1 MTIWLVSDTHFGHER
16 MITTFTDAA
25 GNPARRFSSVEE
37 MDETMVERW
46 NERVKPADHVWHL
59 GDVTMNRPIMDRIL
73 PRLAGHKRL
82 IRGNHDVFKTAAY
95 ARWFE
100 EIASYRVFGVGG
112 QPRAGG
118 AAAPTIIC
126 SHIPLHP
133 ESIKKGWVNVHGHT
147 HLNSLPD
154 ARYLNICVEQTAYA
168 PVALEELEGR
178 IRARQREL
186 QTVVDAAVS
195 TEDHQS

>member
-1 MTIWLVSDTHFGHER
+1 VTIWLVSDTHFGHER
-16 MITTFTDAA
+16 MITTFKDAN
-25 GNPARRFSSVEE
+25 GQPARRFSSVEE

-46 NERVKPADHVWHL
+46 NSRVKPADHVWHL
-59 GDVTMNRPIMDRIL
+59 GDVAMSRPVMDRIL
-73 PRLAGHKRL
+73 PRLRGHKRL

-95 ARWFE
+95 AKWFE
-100 EIASYRVFGVGG
+100 EIAGYRVFGVRG

-118 AAAPTIIC
+118 VGAPAIIC

-133 ESIKKGWVNVHGHT
+133 DSVKKGWVNVHGHT

-168 PVALEELEGR
+168 PVALEEIDGLW
-178 IRARQREL
+178 RAHRRDL
-186 QTVVDAAVS
+186 QTVVGAAFS
-195 TEDHQS
+195 TEDHTS